1 MDISDYRI
9 PKTKVGQKTFDRII
23 RAGKKLFAE
32 SGFQATS
39 INDIIAK
46 AKVAA
51 GTFYIYF
58 DNKLALY
65 LYLMDYYRVTIR
77 QASVEATHGLRTRR
91 EMEREGLKA
100 FINYV
105 RKDPLAYKIIW
116 ESLFVDY
123 AIFKEYYQSFAQSYI
138 YHLKHFVT
146 TGELRDDLDIET
158 VSYVLMGIANF
169 VGLQILFQDKV
180 EDAEVDRV
188 VDEAMKILDHG
199 LFRHST
205 TPR

>member
-1 MDISDYRI
+1 MEIADYRV

-23 RAGKKLFAE
+23 KAGKKLFAE
-32 SGFQATS
+32 SGYMATS

-65 LYLMDYYRVTIR
+65 LYLVDYYRVTIR
-77 QASVEATHGLRTRR
+77 KASVAATSNLKTRR
-91 EMEREGLKA
+91 EMERAGLKA
-100 FINYV
+100 WIDYV
-105 RKDPLAYKIIW
+105 REDPLAYKIIW

-123 AIFKEYYQSFAQSYI
+123 NIFKEYYESFSQSYI

-146 TGELRDDLDIET
+146 TGEIRPDIDLET
-158 VSYVLMGIANF
+158 VSYVLMGMSNF
-169 VGLQILFQDKV
+169 IGLQILFKDKV
-180 EDAEVDRV
+180 EDADVDRV
-188 VDEAMKILDHG
+188 VDEAMKLLEDGIFLK
-199 LFRHST
+199 
-205 TPR
+205 PAQ

>member
-1 MDISDYRI
+1 MEISDYRV

-23 RAGKKLFAE
+23 RAGKKLFAD

-77 QASVEATHGLRTRR
+77 QASVHATHGLTTRR

-123 AIFKEYYQSFAQSYI
+123 AIFKEYYQSFAQSYL
-138 YHLKHFVT
+138 YHLKHFVVA
-146 TGELRDDLDIET
+146 GELRDDLDLET

-169 VGLQILFQDKV
+169 VGLQILFREQV

-188 VDEAMKILDHG
+188 VEEAMKILEG
-199 LFRHST
+199 GIFLPSKT
-205 TPR
+205 L

>member
-1 MDISDYRI
+1 MEISDYRV

-23 RAGKKLFAE
+23 KAGKKLFAE
-32 SGFQATS
+32 SGYMATS

-65 LYLMDYYRVTIR
+65 LYLVDFYRVTIR
-77 QASVEATHGLRTRR
+77 KASVAATANLKTRR
-91 EMEREGLKA
+91 EMERAGLKA
-100 FINYV
+100 WIEYV
-105 RKDPLAYKIIW
+105 REDPLAYKIIW

-123 AIFKEYYQSFAQSYI
+123 NIFKEYYQSFSQSYV

-146 TGELRDDLDIET
+146 TGEIRPDIDLET
-158 VSYVLMGIANF
+158 VSYVLMGMSNF
-169 VGLQILFQDKV
+169 IGLQILFKDKV
-180 EDAEVDRV
+180 EDDDIDRV
-188 VDEAMKILDHG
+188 VDEAMKLLDDG
-199 LFRHST
+199 IFLK
-205 TPR
+205 PAQ

>member
-1 MDISDYRI
+1 MEISDYRV

-23 RAGKKLFAE
+23 KAGKKLFAE
-32 SGFQATS
+32 SGYMATS

-65 LYLMDYYRVTIR
+65 LYLVDYYRVTIR
-77 QASVEATHGLRTRR
+77 KASVAATANLKTRR
-91 EMEREGLKA
+91 DMERAGLKA
-100 FINYV
+100 WIAYV
-105 RKDPLAYKIIW
+105 REDPLAYKIIW

-123 AIFKEYYQSFAQSYI
+123 NIFKEYYESFSQSYV

-146 TGELRDDLDIET
+146 TGEIRPDIDLET
-158 VSYVLMGIANF
+158 VSYVLMGMSNF
-169 VGLQILFQDKV
+169 IGLQILFKDKV
-180 EDAEVDRV
+180 EEADVDRV
-188 VDEAMKILDHG
+188 VDEAMKLLEDGI
-199 LFRHST
+199 FRK
-205 TPR
+205 PAQ

>member
-1 MDISDYRI
+1 MEISDYRV

-23 RAGKKLFAE
+23 KTGKKLFAE

-58 DNKLALY
+58 DNKMALY

-77 QASVEATHGLRTRR
+77 KAAVKATAGLTTRR
-91 EMEREGLKA
+91 EMERAGLKA
-100 FINYV
+100 FIDYV
-105 RKDPLAYKIIW
+105 REDPLAYKIIW
-116 ESLFVDY
+116 ESLFVDFN
-123 AIFKEYYQSFAQSYI
+123 IFKEYYQSFAESYI
-138 YHLKHFVT
+138 YHLKHFIT
-146 TGELRDDLDIET
+146 NGELRDDLDLET
-158 VSYVLMGIANF
+158 LSYVLMGISNF
-169 VGLQILFQDKV
+169 VGLQILFQDGV
-180 EDAEVDRV
+180 EEAEVDRV

-199 LFRHST
+199 IFK
-205 TPR
+205 